1 MKLLTFLWMILI
13 VLMPEVQAVE
23 PSEVLKD
30 PILES
35 RARSLSAEI
44 RCLVCQN
51 QSIDD
56 SNADLARDLRLLVRE
71 RLLEGD
77 SNQEVLDYLSD
88 RYGDFVLLTP
98 PVKPKTLILWFGP
111 LGMLVLALIM
121 VAFYF
126 LRRRPALVE
135 ISSNEMSSEEVK
147 RLEDLL
153 KENNE
158 KTS

>member
-1 MKLLTFLWMILI
+1 MILI

>member
-1 MKLLTFLWMILI
+1 MKLLAFLWMILI
-13 VLMPEVQAVE
+13 VLVPEVQAVE

-158 KTS
+158 KTT